1 MPSIKFT
8 EDRIVKRLRWVMI
21 GAMLFSAINTLWGQP
36 ESFWHHPETAMR
48 GDGLSIHDQTNHT
61 FEFFLGHG
69 WLAYLAACLVY
80 FSAAFLLV
88 SLLPRMAALTA
99 TFSFI
104 LGHCFG
110 ASNWLAVRWHFGVE
124 GPTVYGV
131 VLGAII
137 AVWAFPT
144 PGTADPVVKRLRLV
158 MLGAMVLDFAMTLLG
173 QPGSFWQHPETMR
186 ESNQL
191 VRLFLGQGWTGY
203 FLFDLVDISGAF
215 LLVSILPRTFALICF
230 FAFTLGGFIGAS
242 NWFFYTWRMGM
253 EAPVIYGVVLSAVI
267 VWLAFDHGGKMNVT
281 PAR

>member
-1 MPSIKFT
+1 
-8 EDRIVKRLRWVMI
+8 
-21 GAMLFSAINTLWGQP
+21 
-36 ESFWHHPETAMR
+36 
-48 GDGLSIHDQTNHT
+48 
-61 FEFFLGHG
+61 
-69 WLAYLAACLVY
+69 
-80 FSAAFLLV
+80 
-88 SLLPRMAALTA
+88 
-99 TFSFI
+99 
-104 LGHCFG
+104 
-110 ASNWLAVRWHFGVE
+110 
-124 GPTVYGV
+124 
-131 VLGAII
+131 
-137 AVWAFPT
+137 
-144 PGTADPVVKRLRLV
+144 